1 MIADLSDKQITITA
15 GLTDIL
21 QTTMASLFEI
31 ILLRKRK
38 DKESTKSKEE
48 KKVKLTPADNPKEK
62 DTIEI
67 LLEDHYEV
75 QQFLEMIPANALK
88 NGLVVLKKMKQKR
101 FEDNPYIFQRL
112 LADSDNSN
120 NNTTIGIK
128 LLYKEKITGMEF
140 DGSKINGAIPFVRN
154 IDDDNNFN
162 LRINSISDK
171 IDGSNMSSL
180 IEDMLV
186 VLDEI
191 KSENEITELTRQRNA
206 RKYAYFYELYKM
218 ILETVASEPKKFGE
232 INALKA
238 KKKLEGRRKK
248 QKKKLN

>member
-128 LLYKEKITGMEF
+128 LLYKEKITGE
-140 DGSKINGAIPFVRN
+140 
-154 IDDDNNFN
+154 N
-162 LRINSISDK
+162 LKKDI
-171 IDGSNMSSL
+171 
-180 IEDMLV
+180 LV
-186 VLDEI
+186 V
-191 KSENEITELTRQRNA
+191 A
-206 RKYAYFYELYKM
+206 
-218 ILETVASEPKKFGE
+218 
-232 INALKA
+232 
-238 KKKLEGRRKK
+238 
-248 QKKKLN
+248 

>member
-1 MIADLSDKQITITA
+1 MAGLSDVLQIMIADLSDKQITITA

-88 NGLVVLKKMKQKR
+88 NGLVVLK
-101 FEDNPYIFQRL
+101 
-112 LADSDNSN
+112 S
-120 NNTTIGIK
+120 
-128 LLYKEKITGMEF
+128 
-140 DGSKINGAIPFVRN
+140 ING
-154 IDDDNNFN
+154 
-162 LRINSISDK
+162 
-171 IDGSNMSSL
+171 
-180 IEDMLV
+180 
-186 VLDEI
+186 
-191 KSENEITELTRQRNA
+191 
-206 RKYAYFYELYKM
+206 RKL
-218 ILETVASEPKKFGE
+218 
-232 INALKA
+232 
-238 KKKLEGRRKK
+238 
-248 QKKKLN
+248 